1 MPLFLQVLTFTLSG
15 LSKISALPQ
24 MKLGWMVVTGP
35 EKELKTALERLEV
48 IADTYLS
55 VSAPIAHAL
64 PALLEFRKT
73 IQPRIIER
81 LKSNLFWLDQQTA
94 RCREVARLKIEGG
107 WYAVLKVPETVSDE
121 DWAVELLTVEGV
133 LVHPGHFYDFPDDG
147 HLVLSLL
154 TEESVFRE
162 GTSRILACVSKSS

>member
-1 MPLFLQVLTFTLSG
+1 LC
-15 LSKISALPQ
+15 
-24 MKLGWMVVTGP
+24 W
-35 EKELKTALERLEV
+35 LER
-48 IADTYLS
+48 
-55 VSAPIAHAL
+55 
-64 PALLEFRKT
+64 
-73 IQPRIIER
+73 
-81 LKSNLFWLDQQTA
+81 QTA
-94 RCREVARLKIEGG
+94 SCPEVRLLSTEGG

-121 DWAVELLTVEGV
+121 DWAVELLTGEGV